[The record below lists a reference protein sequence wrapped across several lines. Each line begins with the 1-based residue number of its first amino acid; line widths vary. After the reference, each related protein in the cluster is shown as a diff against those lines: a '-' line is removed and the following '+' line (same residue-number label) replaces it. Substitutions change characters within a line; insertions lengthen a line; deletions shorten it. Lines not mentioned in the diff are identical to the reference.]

1 MNAVLEKP
9 PAKARGQK
17 AAPAAPAP
25 AQAPAPLASA
35 AATLFAEVGD
45 FLAQASATDEPHG
58 FSGDSDRLLSIGA
71 MIALD
76 AAKGKYSNTNAENT
90 AYDVAACINAA
101 RLVPDD
107 TESVERTINI
117 HCASERL
124 AAITGSAIH
133 QIIFTDVPR
142 PTRDPA
148 PAPSAEAAIRHSRFT
163 EEQLKEL
170 YWRAYVFMDCA
181 SSVLFHYAEH
191 ADDSAVFAM
200 RDLLDV
206 YLNEAKRRFDEEDIG
221 DLVSGSLTDLSC
233 DLSHILALTGP
244 YATNT
249 DDGVLHGVD
258 YLLSSAKRIADGD
271 EGVLDA

>member
-9 PAKARGQK
+9 PAKARGRK
-17 AAPAAPAP
+17 AAPSAPAP
-25 AQAPAPLASA
+25 VPVPLASTD
-35 AATLFAEVGD
+35 ATLFAEVGD
-45 FLAQASATDEPHG
+45 FLAQASGTDEPHG

-142 PTRDPA
+142 PARDPA
-148 PAPSAEAAIRHSRFT
+148 LTPPAEPAISHKRFT
-163 EEQLKEL
+163 EDQLNDL
-170 YWRAYVFMDCA
+170 YFRAYVHMDCA
-181 SSVLFHYAEH
+181 RMVIFQYAEH
-191 ADDSAVFAM
+191 ANSEEVFAL
-200 RDLLDV
+200 RDLLDT
-206 YLNEAKRRFDEEDIG
+206 YCEAAKTSLDTKDAGTLF
-221 DLVSGSLTDLSC
+221 SGPLPDLSA
-233 DLSHILALTGP
+233 DLSKIIHLFHIV
-244 YATNT
+244 NDDNR
-249 DDGVLHGVD
+249 DDGVLHGVN
-258 YLLSSAKRIADGD
+258 YLLMSAKRITDGD
-271 EGVLDA
+271 LGVLG

>member
-9 PAKARGQK
+9 PAKARVRK
-17 AAPAAPAP
+17 AAPAVSASVPTP
-25 AQAPAPLASA
+25 PASA
-35 AATLFAEVGD
+35 AETLLAEVGD

-107 TESVERTINI
+107 TESVERAINI

-133 QIIFTDVPR
+133 QIIFTDVQR
-142 PTRDPA
+142 PSREGPTAISLR
-148 PAPSAEAAIRHSRFT
+148 SAASKQFT
-163 EEQLKEL
+163 EEQLKDL
-170 YWRAYVFMDCA
+170 YWQAHLHVECA
-181 SSVLFHYAEH
+181 HAVLLHYAEH
-191 ADDSAVFAM
+191 ADSSAIFAL

-206 YLNEAKRRFDEEDIG
+206 YFEHSKARVNGNDIG
-221 DLVSGSLTDLSC
+221 TLINGDIPDLAC
-233 DLSHILALTGP
+233 DLERIESLLAQL
-244 YATNT
+244 AIDK
-249 DDGVLHGVD
+249 DDAVLHGVNQ
-258 YLLSSAKRIADGD
+258 LLSSATRILGGD
-271 EGVLDA
+271 VGILK

>member
-9 PAKARGQK
+9 PAKARGRK
-17 AAPAAPAP
+17 AAPAVPASAPT
-25 AQAPAPLASA
+25 PLASA
-35 AATLFAEVGD
+35 AATLFEEVGD
-45 FLAQASATDEPHG
+45 FLALASATDEPHG

-76 AAKGKYSNTNAENT
+76 AAKGKYSNTNEENT

-133 QIIFTDVPR
+133 QVIFTDVPR
-142 PTRDPA
+142 PGRTHA
-148 PAPSAEAAIRHSRFT
+148 PAPSTAPVMSHKHLT
-163 EEQLKEL
+163 QEQLKEL
-170 YWRAYVFMDCA
+170 YQQAYVHLECA
-181 SSVLFHYAEH
+181 NEVLIHYAKN
-191 ADDSAVFAM
+191 ADDGAIFAL

-206 YLNEAKRRFDEEDIG
+206 YLEQAKDRLSNEEVGSLSSG
-221 DLVSGSLTDLSC
+221 DLPDLSC
-233 DLSHILALTGP
+233 DLARILALLGP
-244 YATNT
+244 YATLNN
-249 DDGVLHGVD
+249 DGVLHGVD
-258 YLLSSAKRIADGD
+258 HLLSSAKRIVDGD
-271 EGVLDA
+271 LGVLG

>member
-9 PAKARGQK
+9 PVKARGRK

-25 AQAPAPLASA
+25 VPVRLASTD
-35 AATLFAEVGD
+35 ATLFAEVGH
-45 FLAQASATDEPHG
+45 FLAQACGTDEPHG

-148 PAPSAEAAIRHSRFT
+148 PAPSAEAAISHKRFT

-206 YLNEAKRRFDEEDIG
+206 YLKEAKRRFDDEKLG
-221 DLVSGSLTDLSC
+221 DLVSGDMPDLSC
-233 DLSHILALTGP
+233 DLDRVIALIGS

-249 DDGVLHGVD
+249 DDGVLHGVEH
-258 YLLSSAKRIADGD
+258 LLSSAKRIADGD
-271 EGVLDA
+271 EGVLG